1 VCELVEDPAVL
12 DGRVTRVRSALARG
26 GAPDSVDLRVA
37 ASVAQLGLI
46 ARFLAP
52 AIAIA
57 TLHAD
62 STTVDLENCWWQDEL
77 GGPFPL
83 SLALRDDRRFDP
95 VAGVVESLT
104 AATISE
110 YGVPPR
116 TVWGN
121 IASAAN
127 SAAQMIAR
135 SRPDLADRAR
145 AAADVTLADLRVEGG
160 HRRSGPSFRR
170 TSCCLIY
177 QLGGD
182 TSAVCGDCVLDRT

>member
-1 VCELVEDPAVL
+1 VRELVEDPAVL
-12 DGRVTRVRSALARG
+12 AGRVTRVRSALARG

-52 AIAIA
+52 AIGVAA
-57 TLHAD
+57 LHGD
-62 STTVDLENCWWQDEL
+62 GTTVGLENCWWQDDL

-83 SLALRDDRRFDP
+83 SLALCDDRRFDP
-95 VAGVVESLT
+95 VVGVIESVT
-104 AATISE
+104 AATISA

-145 AAADVTLADLRVEGG
+145 TVADMVLADLRVEGG
-160 HRRSGPSFRR
+160 QLRAGPSFRR

-177 QLGGD
+177 QLTGD
-182 TSAVCGDCVLDRT
+182 TSAVCGDCVLDR